1 MRSAFDFAPY
11 RRSTVGFDRLFDM
24 LENSCGRQTQENY
37 PPFDLI
43 KLGDNDYRIELAV
56 AGFKPDEIDITA
68 QQNVLIVS
76 GRKYEDSEEQGDD
89 YIYRG
94 IATRSFERRF
104 ALADHIQVKGADL
117 KDGLLAIELVREIPE
132 AMKPRKIDIGGSQER
147 SAIGGG
153 KSPPPSR
160 RSTPKPS
167 TPETLPA
174 PQMNSPGETRLL
186 GAFLSGE
193 ALRPREQCGDA
204 PGVELGAQLAVGTQ
218 GHRPHPRLV
227 VDHVRSHRRHHSRVA
242 ATSSRPSKL
251 MKASARLSSS
261 SSSSLHALGTD
272 RKLPHSSS
280 GRGATWPTKS
290 GKSGFIS

>member
-1 MRSAFDFAPY
+1 MRSAFDFAPF

-24 LENSCGRQTQENY
+24 LENSTTGQTQENY

-76 GRKYEDSEEQGDD
+76 GRKSEESEKEGND

-132 AMKPRKIDIGGSQER
+132 AMKPRKIDIRG
-147 SAIGGG
+147 
-153 KSPPPSR
+153 
-160 RSTPKPS
+160 
-167 TPETLPA
+167 
-174 PQMNSPGETRLL
+174 
-186 GAFLSGE
+186 
-193 ALRPREQCGDA
+193 
-204 PGVELGAQLAVGTQ
+204 GAQKRVEKPASKQT
-218 GHRPHPRLV
+218 
-227 VDHVRSHRRHHSRVA
+227 VDA
-242 ATSSRPSKL
+242 EAE
-251 MKASARLSSS
+251 
-261 SSSSLHALGTD
+261 HA
-272 RKLPHSSS
+272 
-280 GRGATWPTKS
+280 
-290 GKSGFIS
+290 